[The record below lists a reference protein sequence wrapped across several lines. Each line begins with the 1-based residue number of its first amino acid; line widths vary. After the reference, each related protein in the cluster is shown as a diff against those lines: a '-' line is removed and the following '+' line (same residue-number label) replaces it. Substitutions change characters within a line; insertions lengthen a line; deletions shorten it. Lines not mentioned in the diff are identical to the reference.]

1 MAKLLFCKSTPH
13 ERKQIVDV
21 IVSEYCAG
29 SEKVEIV
36 FEGTEDEYNE
46 LSAIC
51 SQENYLDKIS
61 LSKSSRYLENA
72 RDILPDVIDVFK
84 ELSPLVTETVADRE
98 KIKRELEKFSDASN
112 DVIPICVI
120 GNYSSGKST
129 FINALIDPVFLS
141 AFPAFLRSF

>member
-1 MAKLLFCKSTPH
+1 MVKIISNPYQKRTTFQSWDEASNQWQTINSDNNGDSQLLREELCSGFFPFKA
-13 ERKQIVDV
+13 KQIVDV

-61 LSKSSRYLENA
+61 LSKSSRYLENG
-72 RDILPDVIDVFK
+72 
-84 ELSPLVTETVADRE
+84 T
-98 KIKRELEKFSDASN
+98 
-112 DVIPICVI
+112 
-120 GNYSSGKST
+120 GHSSRC
-129 FINALIDPVFLS
+129 D
-141 AFPAFLRSF
+141 